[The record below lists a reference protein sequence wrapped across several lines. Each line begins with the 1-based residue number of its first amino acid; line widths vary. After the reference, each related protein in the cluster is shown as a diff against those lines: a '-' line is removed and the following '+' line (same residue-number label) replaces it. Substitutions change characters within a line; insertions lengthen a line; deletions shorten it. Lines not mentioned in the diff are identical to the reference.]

1 MIKFEEKEH
10 KYIWEPTGEQYISVS
25 QLLSKYKHPFDKEK
39 HATRIAKRDG
49 VTVNFILEQWQNTA
63 DIATT
68 KGKKI
73 HKLLEDYIRLNIK
86 DPEMGWLYDQF
97 DMNIFDNYTIIN
109 AEKVLWD
116 CKNKLAGTSDLVV
129 DFDDTFS
136 IIDFKTNKQFRTWNK
151 YNEYLLYPV
160 DYLQHCEY
168 NDYCLQLS
176 LYAYMYEKLSY
187 KRCKNIQVFYI
198 NEEKIYNYNM
208 PYMKLEIVSILKH
221 YREQEK

>member
-25 QLLSKYKHPFDKEK
+25 QLLSKYKNPFDKEG
-39 HATRIAKRDG
+39 HANRIAKRDG
-49 VTVNFILEQWQNTA
+49 IDPKEVIQQWQNIA

-73 HKLLEDYIRLNIK
+73 HKLLEDYVRHKVK
-86 DPEMGWLYDQF
+86 DSEYGWLYDQF
-97 DMNIFDNYTIIN
+97 DLNLFKGYIQIT
-109 AEKVLWD
+109 AEKILWN
-116 CKNKLAGTSDLVV
+116 CKNKVAGTSDLVV

-151 YNEYLLYPV
+151 YNEYLLPPV

-176 LYAYMYEKLSY
+176 LYAYMYEMLSY
-187 KRCKNIQVFYI
+187 KRCRNIQIFYI
-198 NEEKIYNYNM
+198 NEENIYNYNM

-221 YREQEK
+221 NREQK